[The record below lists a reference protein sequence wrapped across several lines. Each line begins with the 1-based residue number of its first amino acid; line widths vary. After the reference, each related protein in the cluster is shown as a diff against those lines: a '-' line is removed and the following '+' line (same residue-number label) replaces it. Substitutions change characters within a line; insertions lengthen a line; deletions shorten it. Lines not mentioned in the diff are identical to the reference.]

1 MMDSTAA
8 RPTKPAYSTTRP
20 LTAMELRRITY
31 SLCAAIGRD
40 GDILLR
46 LEESPGMVYGRL
58 RDAADALAAVTDHV
72 CNDHRW
78 EGDEEASP
86 A

>member
-1 MMDSTAA
+1 MMDSTAP
-8 RPTKPAYSTTRP
+8 RPTKPAYSTTHP
-20 LTAMELRRITY
+20 LTPMELRRITY
-31 SLCAAIGRD
+31 SLCAANGRD
-40 GDILLR
+40 GYILLR
-46 LEESPGMVYGRL
+46 LEEYPSAVYGRL
-58 RDAADALAAVTDHV
+58 RDAADALVAVTDHV